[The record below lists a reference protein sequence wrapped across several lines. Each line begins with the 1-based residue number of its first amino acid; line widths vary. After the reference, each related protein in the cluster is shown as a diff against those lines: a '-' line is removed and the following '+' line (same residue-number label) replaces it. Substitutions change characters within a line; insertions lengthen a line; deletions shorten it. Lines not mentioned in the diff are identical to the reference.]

1 MDKLKELLDKAG
13 VPRYR
18 LARRAGISPATLIVW
33 ERDGVAPKRRETY
46 ERLAQVLGVD
56 PKELLEI
63 ARDTQGVSD
72 A

>member
-1 MDKLKELLDKAG
+1 MERLRELLDKAG

-46 ERLAQVLGVD
+46 ERLARVLGVD
-56 PKELLEI
+56 PQELLEL
-63 ARDTQGVSD
+63 ARNTKGVSD

>member
-1 MDKLKELLDKAG
+1 MKSIKEILDKAG
-13 VPRYR
+13 VARYR
-18 LARRAGISPATLIVW
+18 LARRAGVSPATLIVW

-46 ERLAQVLGVD
+46 ERLARVLGVD
-56 PKELLEI
+56 PQELLEI

>member
-1 MDKLKELLDKAG
+1 MHSIKELLDRAG
-13 VPRYR
+13 IPRYR

-46 ERLAQVLGVD
+46 ERLARVLGVD

>member
-1 MDKLKELLDKAG
+1 MDKLKELLDRAG

-18 LARRAGISPATLIVW
+18 LARRAGVSPATLIVW

>member
-18 LARRAGISPATLIVW
+18 LARRAGVSPATLIVW

>member
-1 MDKLKELLDKAG
+1 MKSIKEILDKAG

-18 LARRAGISPATLIVW
+18 LARRAGVSPATLIVW

>member
-1 MDKLKELLDKAG
+1 MSRLKELLDKAG
-13 VPRYR
+13 VARYR
-18 LARRAGISPATLIVW
+18 LARRAGVSPATLIVW

-46 ERLAQVLGVD
+46 ERLARVLGVD

-63 ARDTQGVSD
+63 ARNTTGVSD

>member
-1 MDKLKELLDKAG
+1 MKSIKEILDKAG
-13 VPRYR
+13 VARYR
-18 LARRAGISPATLIVW
+18 LARRAGISPSTLIVW